1 MVISLRT
8 GGSTLHVLVAKG
20 IIMHDLCHDLTNE
33 EAASE
38 LVPRLQPRFRRQI
51 VPILADGEG
60 RPFTYL
66 PYFST
71 SGAPVTSNS
80 LG

>member
-1 MVISLRT
+1 MVTSLRT
-8 GGSTLHVLVAKG
+8 GGSKLHVLVAEG
-20 IIMHDLCHDLTNE
+20 IMHDLCHDLINE

-38 LVPRLQPRFRRQI
+38 LLPRLQSRFRRQI
-51 VPILADGEG
+51 VPTLADGEG